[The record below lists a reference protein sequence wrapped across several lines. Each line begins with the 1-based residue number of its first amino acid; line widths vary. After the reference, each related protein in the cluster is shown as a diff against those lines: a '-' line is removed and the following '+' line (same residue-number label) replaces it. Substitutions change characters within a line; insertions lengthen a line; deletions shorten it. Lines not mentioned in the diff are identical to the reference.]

1 MLKDNQNFTL
11 LVRYLS
17 SGLFVAVFQ
26 FTVFL
31 FLLYVVHLTYLW
43 SSTLAF
49 ILTIIVSF
57 IVQRGLVFRV
67 SGPRAV
73 ATHTAFVVL
82 CINSLFGLGV
92 NCLIMFSGVE
102 FLYASEVFWQIVS
115 MIVLAVYNFF
125 FYQFL
130 FRPQLHTIT

>member
-1 MLKDNQNFTL
+1 MLKNNQNLTL

-17 SGLFVAVFQ
+17 SGLFVAIFQ
-26 FTVFL
+26 FSMFL
-31 FLLYVVHLTYLW
+31 FFLYIIHFTYLW
-43 SSTLAF
+43 ASTLAF
-49 ILTIIVSF
+49 VLTIIVSF
-57 IVQRGLVFRV
+57 VVQRGLVFRV
-67 SGPRAV
+67 NGPRAV
-73 ATHTAFVVL
+73 AIHIAFGVL

-102 FLYASEVFWQIVS
+102 FIYASEVFWQIVS

-130 FRPQLHTIT
+130 FRPQLH